1 MKLTTVVIAAAVLAG
16 AAGAAASASANAII
30 FDKYDYGAPGD
41 VTSDG
46 AVLFVENNGS
56 VAFTD
61 VTISGGFAG
70 GSEDFGALAAGAST
84 GQFYMGDNEY
94 GPDGTALVT
103 ITIGSKSY
111 SGSFS
116 DVLGDI
122 DVETA
127 PEAIGSISVPEPAT
141 WALMLAG
148 FAGLGAALRMSRK
161 KPEFAT

>member
-103 ITIGSKSY
+103 ITNPPPGPLCWRDSQDLAPRCGCRERSLN
-111 SGSFS
+111 SQPEL
-116 DVLGDI
+116 VLSRAVGDGGPTL
-122 DVETA
+122 TA
-127 PEAIGSISVPEPAT
+127 
-141 WALMLAG
+141 
-148 FAGLGAALRMSRK
+148 R
-161 KPEFAT
+161 